1 MRDRDGWREGC
12 DFCTLVRDRGNGNGN
27 DNRCPGLQRRTYEN
41 DGILKVLVFLSLLH
55 PLTQAA
61 EVTLQ
66 SLRNRYITTHILGRF
81 YVPTTA
87 PIELPV
93 LARAQ
98 TGRPSLAV
106 LVSTFP
112 L

>member
-1 MRDRDGWREGC
+1 MDGERDVN
-12 DFCTLVRDRGNGNGN
+12 CTLVRDRGSG
-27 DNRCPGLQRRTYEN
+27 NRCPALQRRLYEN

-55 PLTQAA
+55 PLAQAA

-66 SLRNRYITTHILGRF
+66 SLRNGHNTTHILGRF

-87 PIELPV
+87 PIERPV
-93 LARAQ
+93 FARAQ